1 MAFCRNC
8 GAQLADGSAF
18 CSGCGSSTAT
28 TTTSTSMPT
37 TAGAPAP
44 APLAT
49 TTTSAPMTSN
59 VAGALSYIVIVGIVF
74 LIIDPYKRDR
84 FVRFHAF
91 QAIFFTVAVI
101 IVFIV
106 LGILASGTLFLS
118 GAMFTLMWG
127 LYLLFRLAVFVCWVF
142 LVFKAYNNEKFKLP
156 VIGDIAEKQAAQG

>member
-18 CSGCGSSTAT
+18 CSGCGSSIA
-28 TTTSTSMPT
+28 TTSTSIPT
-37 TAGAPAP
+37 AAGAPAP
-44 APLAT
+44 APIT
-49 TTTSAPMTSN
+49 TTPTSAPMTSN

-74 LIIDPYKRDR
+74 LIIEPYKRDR

-101 IVFIV
+101 IVSIV
-106 LGILASGTLFLS
+106 VGMLATSTLFLS
-118 GAMFTLMWG
+118 GAMFSLMWG
-127 LYLLFRLAVFVCWVF
+127 LYLLFRLAVFICWLF
-142 LVFKAYNNEKFKLP
+142 LIFKAYNNEMFKLP